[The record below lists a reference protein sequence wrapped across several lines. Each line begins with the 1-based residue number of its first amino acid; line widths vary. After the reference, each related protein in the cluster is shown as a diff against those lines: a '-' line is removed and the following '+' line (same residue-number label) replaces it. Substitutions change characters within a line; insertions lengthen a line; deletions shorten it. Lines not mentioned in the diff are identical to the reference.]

1 MNDTDNPRVDK
12 QERIDG
18 LTVLSAIVR
27 RSARKMEKER
37 MEKNHEQNG

>member
-1 MNDTDNPRVDK
+1 MNDTVNPRTDK

-18 LTVLSAIVR
+18 LNALSAAEG